1 MKIKFN
7 WGFGILIAIILF
19 MGILLSIVLYMMNQ
33 DVDLVTDK
41 YYDKEVKYQQQIDT
55 EKRTNAL
62 DENIQ
67 VNILNNTLV
76 VTFPDSSNVDG
87 ELYFYRPSDF
97 KKDFKVPIKIDH
109 KREQVVNIS
118 KVEKGYWKLKVSWKM
133 NNDEYYS
140 EKSIYIN

>member
-1 MKIKFN
+1 
-7 WGFGILIAIILF
+7 
-19 MGILLSIVLYMMNQ
+19 MGILLSIVMYMMNQ
-33 DVDLVTDK
+33 DVDLVTDN

-62 DENIQ
+62 GEDIR
-67 VNILNNTLV
+67 VNILNKTLV

-97 KKDFKVPIKIDH
+97 KKDFKIPIKIDH
-109 KREQVVNIS
+109 KREQAINIS
-118 KVEKGYWKLKVSWKM
+118 KIEKGYWKLKVSWNM